1 MNMTPGNWFLL
12 AMGAQYIAAS
22 TVFAFQRNWGYALCM
37 LCYGV
42 ANYGLILAGK

>member
-1 MNMTPGNWFLL
+1 MMTPGNIFL
-12 AMGAQYIAAS
+12 AVMGLEYIAAS
-22 TVFAFQRNWGYALCM
+22 AVFAFQRNWGYAVCM